1 MVNSKIHNDDT
12 ISVVPRIID
21 PNMKFTKESLDM
33 IESKKNKNIEFNIL
47 ENNISKNQTTE
58 SEKIIENPTI
68 SVGFFSKY
76 KYYILIIIIII
87 LICIIIYFIYKYY
100 SKKDCDTETFNK
112 PQSNDKLNS
121 NETIEKKKEIN
132 KYLSNYI
139 VDDND
144 DIDETNNQVLNNQ
157 VLNNQV
163 LNNQVLNNQV
173 LNNQVL
179 NNQVL
184 NNQLSNNK
192 INSINIVKKENIN
205 TDIKENN
212 DVFDIGGNSENNSF
226 TDSNSNISSN
236 DINFIDEFINNDN
249 ENDNEN
255 DNKTDNNNNN
265 NNNNKNNDIEK
276 LENLEKNDLDY
287 FKKFIN
293 TK

>member
-255 DNKTDNNNNN
+255 DN
-265 NNNNKNNDIEK
+265 
-276 LENLEKNDLDY
+276 
-287 FKKFIN
+287 
-293 TK
+293 